1 MSNIFKRL
9 FKQSIL
15 RTNLKL
21 RISATKLF
29 SQIIYL
35 NIRIKDLKRI
45 SSLACTQTRIKKCFL
60 INEVKYFI

>member
-45 SSLACTQTRIKKCFL
+45 SSLTCTQTRIKKCFL